1 MILVLSERDV
11 AAALSM
17 ADGVRL
23 VEQALHQH
31 AAGGGVVM
39 PRISA
44 DLPGNGGAFRVM
56 SAIVPD
62 LGFFGLKTLTGY
74 PGRRLPGET
83 YFAILLFSCDHG
95 ALRAVIAGN
104 RLTGIRTGAATG
116 VAARH
121 LSRPDAHVLGVIGA
135 GVQARYQV
143 AALREVRPLTEV
155 RIFDIDAAK
164 ASAFASEIE
173 TELEVPARAVSGARD
188 AVAGC
193 DLVVTITTA
202 KTPVLDGQ
210 WIEPGAHVT
219 GAGSNTPAKRELDD
233 ATFQRSTLV
242 VDFRDQ
248 ALQEAGDLQQA
259 LRNGA
264 ITEAAI
270 HAELGE
276 VLTGRKPGRSGDREI
291 TLFKSVGMAIEDLTT
306 ASFAYQQAL
315 AMGLGTYVQLD
326 GDGDGAGDRHA
337 AQLSGSSVS
346 RTVTGPSGVVSPMAS
361 SPQP

>member
-1 MILVLSERDV
+1 MILVLSESDV
-11 AAALSM
+11 VNALSM
-17 ADGVRL
+17 SDGVRL
-23 VEQALHQH
+23 VEQALQQH
-31 AAGGGVVM
+31 AVGGGVVM

-56 SAIVPD
+56 SAIVPE

-74 PGRRLPGET
+74 PGRRTPGET
-83 YFAILLFSCDHG
+83 YFAILLFSCDNG

-121 LSRPDAHVLGVIGA
+121 LARPDARVLGVIGA

-164 ASAFASEIE
+164 ADLFAREIE
-173 TELEVPARAVSGARD
+173 ADLQVACRPVMTARE

-193 DLVVTITTA
+193 DLVVTITTS
-202 KTPVLDGQ
+202 KTPVIDGH
-210 WIEPGAHVT
+210 WIEEGAHVT

-233 ATFQRSTLV
+233 TTFQRSKLV
-242 VDFRDQ
+242 VDFKDQ
-248 ALQEAGDLQQA
+248 ALQEAGDLLQA
-259 LRNGA
+259 IRSGA
-264 ITEAAI
+264 IGEDHI
-270 HAELGE
+270 HAEIGE
-276 VLTGRKPGRSGDREI
+276 IITERKVGRASDREI

-315 AMGLGTYVQLD
+315 AMGLGTYIQLD
-326 GDGDGAGDRHA
+326 ESGGANGLVPS
-337 AQLSGSSVS
+337 LSAPARS
-346 RTVTGPSGVVSPMAS
+346 RTSVATGDVVSPMAS
-361 SPQP
+361 SQKP

>member
-1 MILVLSERDV
+1 
-11 AAALSM
+11 
-17 ADGVRL
+17 
-23 VEQALHQH
+23 
-31 AAGGGVVM
+31 VM

-56 SAIVPD
+56 SAIVPT

-74 PGRRLPGET
+74 PGRRRPGET
-83 YFAILLFSCDHG
+83 YFAVLLFSCDDG
-95 ALRAVIAGN
+95 ALRAVIAAN

-121 LSRPDAHVLGVIGA
+121 LARPDARVLGVIGA

-143 AALREVRPLTEV
+143 AALREVRPLTEIRV
-155 RIFDIDAAK
+155 FDIDAQK
-164 ASAFASEIE
+164 AAAFAREIE
-173 TELEVPARAVSGARD
+173 ADLHVPARPVTGVRD

-202 KTPVLDGQ
+202 KAPVFDGH
-210 WIEPGAHVT
+210 WIEDGAHVT
-219 GAGSNTPAKRELDD
+219 GAGANTPAKRELDD
-233 ATFQRSTLV
+233 VVFQRSKLI

-259 LRNGA
+259 LRSGA
-264 ITEAAI
+264 ICEEAI

-276 VLTGRKPGRSGDREI
+276 VITGSKTGRTSDREI

-315 AMGLGTYVQLD
+315 AMGLGTYLPLE
-326 GDGDGAGDRHA
+326 GTPAEPRESISA
-337 AQLSGSSVS
+337 ASHSGS
-346 RTVTGPSGVVSPMAS
+346 PSSAMVVPLAS
-361 SPQP
+361 SSQH